1 MYQLLIISF
10 SRNISFVFNSLLFN
24 LVATLLRKEYDS
36 RPRVFPVEM
45 GSQPNYSWLAS
56 LRSYPRRLLHVTF
69 SPLPLVD
76 AKGVSRHLSGLS
88 AD

>member
-56 LRSYPRRLLHVTF
+56 LVLTRAAYYTSHFRLSL
-69 SPLPLVD
+69 SWLR
-76 AKGVSRHLSGLS
+76 KG
-88 AD
+88 